1 MMTVCTGNIT
11 GTIQL
16 ECEDESKCCKLQ
28 SVTVVIEVSAST
40 IVDLMN
46 QVQSLANSYEAQGYP
61 VLAHS
66 MVDSGPN
73 WVIGLTVGYCEG
85 EQPPTAP

>member
-1 MMTVCTGNIT
+1 MTTCSGTIQ

-16 ECEDESKCCKLQ
+16 ECEGENKFCKLQ
-28 SVTVVIEVSAST
+28 SVTVVTEIVAST
-40 IVDLMN
+40 IADLMN
-46 QVQSLANSYEAQGYP
+46 QIQSLANSYESQGYP

-73 WVIGLTVGYCEG
+73 WVVGLTAGYCEG
-85 EQPPTAP
+85 EQPPSAP